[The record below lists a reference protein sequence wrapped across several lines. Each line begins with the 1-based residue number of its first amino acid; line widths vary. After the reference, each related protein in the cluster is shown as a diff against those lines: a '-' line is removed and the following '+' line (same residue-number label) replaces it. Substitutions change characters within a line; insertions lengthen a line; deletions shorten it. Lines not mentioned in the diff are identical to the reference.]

1 MTSTTKDLLELSLG
15 AELFVAIST
24 PWHCIIYE
32 MVGLNKKHKRL
43 HKALACALRCDH
55 FMNRFVSLSTA
66 EAILNE
72 LAPPGKTLPKAFLE
86 NGALNSMDANYMLA
100 IALGHHDDLD
110 ISPDTV
116 MVVHGIRPSKSQ
128 RFYVVVSFLPLTLFP
143 AMRRLEMFT
152 NEVE

>member
-1 MTSTTKDLLELSLG
+1 
-15 AELFVAIST
+15 
-24 PWHCIIYE
+24 
-32 MVGLNKKHKRL
+32 MVGLNNKHKRL

-72 LAPPGKTLPKAFLE
+72 LALPGKTLPKAFLE

-116 MVVHGIRPSKSQ
+116 TVVRGIRPSKSP
-128 RFYVVVSFLPLTLFP
+128 RFYVVGVLFLPLTLFP
-143 AMRRLEMFT
+143 AMWRLEMFT